1 MSTLSNRQPAMTLAV
16 MGCAVA
22 ISLSGCGGLGGPPEQ
37 AETSEAVPS
46 AVDVAET
53 DPVDVAQAGLRAY
66 CSTELP
72 QEQWKAG
79 LVLYLS
85 KRGRTVYMNTS
96 VSRVDEC
103 TVDGLARDPETDG
116 NLLQYVAITTDG
128 GEWLV
133 TVSREAEAAPWRV
146 DAFTPPPEP
155 GGTQPPHTDSSQP
168 DV

>member
-1 MSTLSNRQPAMTLAV
+1 MP
-16 MGCAVA
+16 
-22 ISLSGCGGLGGPPEQ
+22 
-37 AETSEAVPS
+37 
-46 AVDVAET
+46 
-53 DPVDVAQAGLRAY
+53 
-66 CSTELP
+66 
-72 QEQWKAG
+72 
-79 LVLYLS
+79 YLS

-146 DAFTPPPEP
+146 
-155 GGTQPPHTDSSQP
+155 
-168 DV
+168 